1 MAMAKQGA
9 DAATA
14 VLDRERGWI
23 EHLPERL
30 QPYAVLARWDR
41 PIGSWLLLLPGWWAL
56 ALAPGPLDLRRAALC
71 ALFGIGAVAMRGA
84 GCVINDLTDRDLDA
98 RVERTRNRPLASG
111 RLSIRQALVFLALQL
126 LVGLLVLTTFNGF
139 AIALAFASV
148 PLIVTYPWMKRV
160 TWWPQAF
167 LGITFNWGALVGWA
181 AVTGAL
187 APPAL
192 LLYLAGFFW
201 TLGYDTIYAHQ
212 DKADDALIGVKS
224 SARRLGAATPR
235 WLWGFYGLTL
245 ALLAAAGWSM
255 ALGPGFYLLLLA
267 GAGHFAWQIRTLDI
281 DDPRSCLRRFRSNR
295 ELGLI
300 VCLAL
305 LAGRIGA

>member
-9 DAATA
+9 DAATV

-30 QPYAVLARWDR
+30 RPYAVLARWDR

-56 ALAPGPLDLRRAALC
+56 ALAPGPLDLRRG
-71 ALFGIGAVAMRGA
+71 ALFLLFAIGAVVMRGA
-84 GCVINDLTDRDLDA
+84 GCVINDLIDRDLDA
-98 RVERTRNRPLASG
+98 RVARTRNRPLASG
-111 RLSIRQALVFLALQL
+111 RTSVRQALAFLALQL
-126 LVGLLVLTTFNGF
+126 LVGLLVLLALNRF
-139 AIALAFASV
+139 AVALALASL
-148 PLIVTYPWMKRV
+148 PLIAAYPLMKRI

-167 LGITFNWGALVGWA
+167 LGITFNWA
-181 AVTGAL
+181 AL
-187 APPAL
+187 AGYAAATGTLAAPAL

-212 DKADDALIGVKS
+212 DKADDALVGIRS
-224 SARRLGAATPR
+224 SARRLGPATPR
-235 WLWGFYGLTL
+235 WLWGFYGATL
-245 ALLAAAGWSM
+245 ALLAAAGWSA
-255 ALGPGFYLLLLA
+255 ALGPGFYLLLVA
-267 GAGHFAWQIRTLDI
+267 IAGHFAWQVRTLDI

-300 VCLAL
+300 VCLAI
-305 LAGRIGA
+305 LAGRTLA